1 MPTQVT
7 PTAVID
13 ASAWK
18 FQQSYIERL
27 MDHSALSSAHPD
39 DTLILAGPP
48 RWVKGDTASI
58 YDKLLPIGMI
68 QSMQVS
74 QQKPTT
80 PMQAVGSGRGFY
92 ISGKAQGQANIQ
104 RLFVNGRNLL
114 RALYHNAYVA
124 GIDATKF
131 DEPAAWTH
139 KDSKFYANLDSELF
153 LIPLGMAVFF
163 RDKLHD
169 EIGAFYLELCQIN
182 SWAIGVSAGQNMVME
197 NVSMFFDRLMPI
209 STQGAGLPESTYT
222 ANYDPQNPKDSAVFQ
237 AVFQSTGVTVN
248 PATDEGDNVRDQDLD
263 T

>member
-7 PTAVID
+7 PTAVTD

-48 RWVKGDTASI
+48 RWVKSGSTSI

-114 RALYHNAYVA
+114 RALYTNAFQA
-124 GIDATKF
+124 GIDATQF
-131 DEPAAWTH
+131 DEPAAWL
-139 KDSKFYANLDSELF
+139 KKESKFYANLDSELF

-209 STQGAGLPESTYT
+209 STNGAGLSQTD
-222 ANYDPQNPKDSAVFQ
+222 NYNPLDPKSSAVFQ
-237 AVFQSTGVTVN
+237 AVFQSKNVTVN
-248 PATDEGDNVRDQDLD
+248 PAENGDTVLDTDLD
-263 T
+263 A